1 MSQMNLLPD
10 YYVKQRFRNRVDLL
24 CVILFT
30 LVMGGIIVVGTV
42 QGRKYRE
49 TQSQYEA
56 VTRQFNQETESMD
69 EFMRLRGAKRM
80 LHNDAKQ
87 VADLEEAIPRSY
99 LVAVVARSLPAKA
112 SLSVLEISEKISV
125 TANMTRGTKTS
136 RSNSA
141 KGKPQVTKSSAAQ
154 QEEAPPPQLIV
165 SIGGYA
171 ANEADVAQIY
181 TTLKA
186 NPMTK
191 DVQLRHT
198 REYETAAG
206 LYREFQIDW
215 ELKSGVDV
223 LDHLTEDVGIVETPK
238 GVSADQ
244 KEAG

>member
-10 YYVKQRFRNRVDLL
+10 YYVKQRFRNRVDML

-42 QGRKYRE
+42 QGRNYRE

-56 VTRQFNQETESMD
+56 VTEQFNQETESLD
-69 EFMRLRGAKRM
+69 EFIRLRGTKRT

-87 VADLEEAIPRSY
+87 VSDLEEAIPRSY

-112 SLSVLEISEKISV
+112 GLSVLEISEKISV
-125 TANMTRGTKTS
+125 TADMTRGTKKP
-136 RSNSA
+136 A

-154 QEEAPPPQLIV
+154 QEEAPPPRLVV

-171 ANEADVAQIY
+171 ATEADVAQIY
-181 TTLKA
+181 STLKA
-186 NPMTK
+186 HPMTK

-215 ELKSGVDV
+215 ELKNGVDV
-223 LDHLTEDVGIVETPK
+223 LDHLTEDVGIVESPK
-238 GVSADQ
+238 VSGDSAEQ